1 MNNDDNVYTRK
12 ILGCHLESIRILAR
26 VKQSFLLNKKYLI
39 AFHKESKKKGLKMVV
54 LVSKGW
60 AIVVPSISQ
69 RKHLKDQLEL
79 MLCVGSGT
87 IDVK

>member
-1 MNNDDNVYTRK
+1 
-12 ILGCHLESIRILAR
+12 
-26 VKQSFLLNKKYLI
+26 
-39 AFHKESKKKGLKMVV
+39 LKMVV

>member
-54 LVSKGW
+54 LVSKG
-60 AIVVPSISQ
+60 
-69 RKHLKDQLEL
+69 
-79 MLCVGSGT
+79 
-87 IDVK
+87 